1 MQYILRKGEINLSDE
16 RRYKSYLVFERLITE
31 RNITSYRVAKD
42 LGFSPMIL
50 SDWKND
56 KSKPK
61 FDRLFK
67 IAEYL
72 GVDVSLFAD
81 ENVA

>member
-1 MQYILRKGEINLSDE
+1 MSDE
-16 RRYKSYLVFERLITE
+16 RKYKSYLVFERLITE
-31 RNITSYRVAKD
+31 RNITSYRVSKD

-61 FDRLFK
+61 FDWLLK

-81 ENVA
+81 ESVA